1 MKAQKKFHWIVAI
14 TLIAIA
20 MVSFLFIAKWAT
32 SIKNYTWIVKT
43 LNSMQEKALGLTAT
57 ATALATGAAA
67 IPGDATTP
75 IANKLADVAG
85 YMVFVYAAI
94 IIEKYLLIIT
104 GFILF
109 KICLPIGC
117 IFMTIGN
124 FIHDKFKPKIFKF
137 AKKSI
142 LLGLLLWLL
151 VPASAWITNTIN
163 TVYTDTYTIDSELI
177 ENSKKSAEENSKE
190 DSSDQNT
197 NDNTDNS
204 DKSFWQ
210 NFKGKVE
217 DFTTKAEEKISG
229 TVTQFE
235 NALNQLIEGVAVMI
249 VTTCFIPIGVL
260 FAFLWIVKSIIGLN
274 FSMPKLKKLPKA
286 SQIKTNKYEEKE

>member
-1 MKAQKKFHWIVAI
+1 M
-14 TLIAIA
+14 
-20 MVSFLFIAKWAT
+20 
-32 SIKNYTWIVKT
+32 
-43 LNSMQEKALGLTAT
+43 
-57 ATALATGAAA
+57 
-67 IPGDATTP
+67 
-75 IANKLADVAG
+75 
-85 YMVFVYAAI
+85 
-94 IIEKYLLIIT
+94 
-104 GFILF
+104 
-109 KICLPIGC
+109 
-117 IFMTIGN
+117 
-124 FIHDKFKPKIFKF
+124 
-137 AKKSI
+137 
-142 LLGLLLWLL
+142 
-151 VPASAWITNTIN
+151 PASAWITNTIN

-177 ENSKKSAEENSKE
+177 ENSKKAAEENSKE

-217 DFTTKAEEKISG
+217 DFTTKAGEKISG

-274 FSMPKLKKLPKA
+274 FSMPKLKNYQKLPK
-286 SQIKTNKYEEKE
+286 